1 MILYKNINNMKI
13 KNILYC
19 LILFFTLN
27 CIIKSEEILED
38 KYYFQLYPSLEN
50 GQSFLF
56 YAYTPDS
63 RKLIINS
70 TYGDKCS
77 ITDGGKVNEY
87 PIKGLSSVIAFNNS
101 LLIKTCFGPDK
112 IVEIVNQK
120 NETFTHKRTTANN
133 QNQNL
138 DNIKFCYSNSIYNPQ
153 NSNENIIITYW
164 TEFVLWNGKEKYIHK
179 CILFYPKLN
188 IFSQEIEIYSKSN
201 IYARSCITFRSVD
214 IYCTIH
220 TNLLSSESKNNSFTI
235 DTSKIFTSKSEITSV
250 ISTNNGENIYQKPMQ
265 INKQIHDIFGRNFD
279 AFLTEY
285 HDKDLD
291 KTILVSSLYRKTVS
305 TVWISKSDTFNM
317 YYGVNIE
324 DCYINPHLFNHLIPN
339 QNDLIIIYTMKT
351 GNNMSLV
358 MTRFNLTSS
367 IQYHKKFKEYS
378 MSNYLRNDICSNP
391 KHIQSFFLNS
401 LINYNSN
408 DIEIIRNTGGNYYK
422 YQRDII
428 TLFACADNNNNVYY
442 ESKKVMMPQC
452 LNTLDNINN
461 NDKHIIKFRNN
472 VTDIKL
478 DIYNDP
484 NLLSLR
490 NVDIEFLPSG
500 LTENLVFFM
509 VKPKDSDYMH
519 IDFKQTFYI
528 KNPTHIIIRK
538 SKNFR
543 SSKTLS
549 IPYRLKQT
557 LAGGV
562 STTCHLTSD
571 ICNFEF
577 VVEDGIENDC
587 NIEYCL
593 YCIDNICKQCDNDI
607 EGLKLKN
614 NKCNC
619 DEDNGFAPNPKT
631 ILDRKIC
638 VCKYDYSFYKN
649 TSLCW
654 PNSVLRNGSF
664 YIDAV
669 DDISFIPIYNDCPS
683 ECISCK
689 KVNNKVCCLEC
700 RNDMKCIDCDSDI
713 SGIDGIIDETDEP
726 NDSNICLDKKQIWF
740 KMGEYEFIYAKI
752 QDCIYVFYNNSLF
765 FYSNKKD
772 CTFSSNYDYTHI
784 SKCLKNPEL
793 KDINKYNNFLNN
805 HYEYNP
811 NDVNVNIIK
820 EIDDYVFHLV
830 NSQTNENITDLV
842 ISDKC
847 IKKLI
852 NTYNIENENLL
863 IFKVDIKINITKQIE
878 YQLYNPDPKK
888 IDEILNLSYCLYDE
902 YENETE
908 RRLDE
913 QVEIYRNDLKMNET
927 KVSIPM
933 NWTEQQYEYI
943 DELYNK
949 KGIFLF
955 NSTDEFYNN
964 VCFSY
969 ETPKSTD
976 IYLQDRREK
985 YYITDPICE
994 DGCVLIDYNNITN
1007 KIICICN
1014 IKTNTEDYS
1023 IPNFVQEQTEEIFKD
1038 TYILPNIRVLKCF
1051 IEAFLYTNKN
1061 WYFYISL
1068 ISIIIYI
1075 IIYILRKCTK
1085 TEFKKQFKKLNN
1097 LIDKLNQDSDS
1108 SNQSSENINNSNS
1121 SNNNTSNFSKNEENK
1136 KNENITKRNITNKPQ
1151 LLTLRNNIQTNDSNG
1166 RIDEKTKKSEE
1177 KDKNKKKI
1185 EKNKSLI
1192 SNEEETNNNK
1202 SRKSSEDKKEV
1213 GANEK
1218 KELENK
1224 KLDNIN
1230 KEEGDKEYNENKPNP
1245 PKKKIN
1251 IIDINSEK
1259 INQKISERSSQKN
1272 DNNFLYMHYQPKNEE
1287 SNSIHNSKNNQE
1299 KKNNKRDIINNLD
1312 LKKIEN
1318 ITEEKKS
1325 NKLNV
1330 TNNYNDN
1337 NNRDEKDE
1345 IFPINEY
1352 KDYKEDNNSWRILI
1366 KSINDKEKNEKNL
1379 VSNKEEEININKKK
1393 NYFEDEK
1400 GLKTIKLKG
1409 KDKIIDVLFGD
1420 EDKEYKLNPPKR
1432 RKKKKKKKIQINQEN
1447 NNNNSKQS
1455 DPDNGRRSLVSYESS
1470 SNEGDEE
1477 NEEYNDYFLNKLNYK
1492 KAKKEDKRSFYKMF
1506 KSIIKTNNIITFI
1519 LFPEKIKITI
1529 ENEEEENGT
1538 HITQETDKIS
1548 KITNDNNIINNQEIK
1563 EKEIIIDDDYFTKAA
1578 LVILFFNL
1586 FLFLNIVIMI
1596 NLSSLHF
1603 YIGKDINDKTEIKY
1617 IIIKIIFPF
1626 INFYLSGKIQSL
1638 LSIREFFLDQYGN
1651 IEMILIKYKN
1661 KKGMKI
1667 LRLHNVETEISK
1679 YKTEM
1684 KSNAKWVF
1692 GIGLILLF
1700 LNWYYIT
1707 CFGGI
1712 YNHSFD
1718 CLSLHTFISI
1728 LFAFIVSII
1737 LYALSACIRK
1747 RSLNKNSL
1755 FHNKFFY
1762 NFSKKLNPILF
1773 YRKKSKLQ
1781 KKLKKKEKEREHQSE
1796 NQNQNHQ
1803 D

>member
-1 MILYKNINNMKI
+1 MILYKNIIHMKM
-13 KNILYC
+13 KNIHFY

-38 KYYFQLYPSLEN
+38 KYYFQLYPSLDN

-63 RKLIINS
+63 RILIINS
-70 TYGDKCS
+70 TEGDKCS
-77 ITDGGKVNEY
+77 ITEGGKINAY
-87 PIKGLSSVIAFNNS
+87 PINGLSSVIAFNNS

-120 NETFTHKRTTANN
+120 NETFTYKRATTNS

-138 DNIKFCYSNSIYNPQ
+138 DNIKFCYSTSIYNPQ

-164 TEFVLWNGKEKYIHK
+164 TEFTLLYGKEKYTHK
-179 CILFYPKLN
+179 FILFYPKLN
-188 IFSQEIEIYSKSN
+188 HFSQEIEINSIYN
-201 IYARSCITFRSVD
+201 IYARSCITFRNVD

-235 DTSKIFTSKSEITSV
+235 DTSKIFSSKLEITSV
-250 ISTNNGENIYQKPMQ
+250 ISSSNNGENIYQKPIQ
-265 INKQIHDIFGRNFD
+265 INKQIRDILGRNFD

-291 KTILVSSLYRKTVS
+291 KTILVSSLYRKIVS
-305 TVWISKSDTFNM
+305 TVWISKSDFFNM

-324 DCYINPHLFNHLIPN
+324 DYYVNPHLFNHLIPN

-351 GNNMSLV
+351 GNDMSLV
-358 MTRFNLTSS
+358 MTRFNLTNS

-378 MSNYLRNDICSNP
+378 MSNYLRKDICSNP

-408 DIEIIRNTGGNYYK
+408 DNEIIRNIGGNYYK

-442 ESKKVMMPQC
+442 EAKKVMMPQC
-452 LNTLDNINN
+452 LNILDYINN

-490 NVDIEFLPSG
+490 NVDIEFLPSSLIG
-500 LTENLVFFM
+500 NLVFFM
-509 VKPKDSDYMH
+509 VKPKNSDYIH
-519 IDFKQTFYI
+519 IDFTQTFYI

-549 IPYRLKQT
+549 ILYRLKQT
-557 LAGGV
+557 LAGDI

-577 VVEDGIENDC
+577 VVEDGIENNC

-607 EGLKLKN
+607 EGLTLKN

-619 DEDNGFAPNPKT
+619 DEDKGFSSNPKT
-631 ILDRKIC
+631 ILNRKIC
-638 VCKYDYSFYKN
+638 VCKNDYSFYKN

-664 YIDAV
+664 YIDGV

-683 ECISCK
+683 ECLSCK
-689 KVNNKVCCLEC
+689 KVNNKVCCLDC
-700 RNDMKCIDCDSDI
+700 RENMICNCDNDISDDVDIKDPDDTYEQNGSDI
-713 SGIDGIIDETDEP
+713 
-726 NDSNICLDKKQIWF
+726 CLNKKFIWF

-752 QDCIYVFYNNSLF
+752 KDCIYVFYENSLF

-772 CTFSSNYDYTHI
+772 CTFSNNFDYSYI

-805 HYEYNP
+805 YNEYNP
-811 NDVNVNIIK
+811 NDENVNIIK

-830 NSQTNENITDLV
+830 NSQTNDNITDLV

-847 IKKLI
+847 IKQLI
-852 NTYNIENENLL
+852 NKYNIENENLL

-913 QVEIYRNDLKMNET
+913 QIEIYGIDLKINET
-927 KVSIPM
+927 NVSIPV

-943 DELYNK
+943 DELYNN

-955 NSTDEFYNN
+955 NHTEEFYNN

-969 ETPKSTD
+969 ETSKGTD

-1007 KIICICN
+1007 KIICKCP
-1014 IKTNTEDYS
+1014 IKTNTENYS
-1023 IPNFVQEQTEEIFKD
+1023 VPNFVQEKIDDIFD
-1038 TYILPNIRVLKCF
+1038 ETYILPNIRVLKCF
-1051 IEAFLYTNKN
+1051 IEAFVYTKKN
-1061 WYFYISL
+1061 WCFYIIL
-1068 ISIIIYI
+1068 ILIIIFI
-1075 IIYILRKCTK
+1075 VTYILRKCFK
-1085 TEFKKQFKKLNN
+1085 TEYKEQFKKLNDF
-1097 LIDKLNQDSDS
+1097 IEDLNENSNSEEENSNKTDNSDS
-1108 SNQSSENINNSNS
+1108 SNQISSIKEGEKNKLKNDLIKLKNNRNIKNEKKNGNIDEIKKSKVSEYKNNNSEKEKNKMKKTESLISEENNNSSENGNGVTIINIKG
-1121 SNNNTSNFSKNEENK
+1121 KNGELP
-1136 KNENITKRNITNKPQ
+1136 NITK
-1151 LLTLRNNIQTNDSNG
+1151 
-1166 RIDEKTKKSEE
+1166 
-1177 KDKNKKKI
+1177 
-1185 EKNKSLI
+1185 
-1192 SNEEETNNNK
+1192 EEE
-1202 SRKSSEDKKEV
+1202 DM
-1213 GANEK
+1213 
-1218 KELENK
+1218 
-1224 KLDNIN
+1224 
-1230 KEEGDKEYNENKPNP
+1230 EYMVNPKNSQNPQNPQNP

-1259 INQKISERSSQKN
+1259 IIKKISERSSQKN
-1272 DNNFLYMHYQPKNEE
+1272 DNKYLYMHYQPKNKE
-1287 SNSIHNSKNNQE
+1287 SYSIHNSKNNQE
-1299 KKNNKRDIINNLD
+1299 KKNKKRDIINNFD
-1312 LKKIEN
+1312 LLKLKNNKNKIQD

-1325 NKLNV
+1325 SNLNII
-1330 TNNYNDN
+1330 NNYND
-1337 NNRDEKDE
+1337 NRDEKDE
-1345 IFPINEY
+1345 IFPINE
-1352 KDYKEDNNSWRILI
+1352 DKEYEENYNSLRILI
-1366 KSINDKEKNEKNL
+1366 KSINDKEKNKKKL
-1379 VSNKEEEININKKK
+1379 ISNKEEETNINKNN

-1400 GLKTIKLKG
+1400 ELKTIKLKG
-1409 KDKIIDVLFGD
+1409 NDKIIDVLIRD
-1420 EDKEYKLNPPKR
+1420 EYKEYKLNPPK
-1432 RKKKKKKKIQINQEN
+1432 KKKNKKSTNNNSHETNQEN
-1447 NNNNSKQS
+1447 NNNNCHNNLGNGDLNS
-1455 DPDNGRRSLVSYESS
+1455 DGRLYGNNPGE
-1470 SNEGDEE
+1470 EEEDEDPKLLK
-1477 NEEYNDYFLNKLNYK
+1477 NKNHYLNKLK
-1492 KAKKEDKRSFYKMF
+1492 FSKAKKKDLRSFCEMF
-1506 KSIIKTNNIITFI
+1506 ISIIKTNNIILFI
-1519 LFPEKIKITI
+1519 FLNEKIKIKI
-1529 ENEEEENGT
+1529 KNHDGT
-1538 HITQETDKIS
+1538 NTTHET
-1548 KITNDNNIINNQEIK
+1548 NIINNSENFN
-1563 EKEIIIDDDYFTKAA
+1563 EKEINIDNDYFTKAA
-1578 LVILFFNL
+1578 VVILPFNM
-1586 FLFLNIVIMI
+1586 FLLLNIVIMI
-1596 NLSSLHF
+1596 NSSSLHL
-1603 YIGKDINDKTEIKY
+1603 YLGKDINDKFETKY
-1617 IIIKIIFPF
+1617 MIINFFFPF
-1626 INFYLSGKIQSL
+1626 ISYYLSGYIQSL
-1638 LSIREFFLDQYGN
+1638 LSIREFFLDQYEN
-1651 IEMILIKYKN
+1651 IEMILQKYD
-1661 KKGMKI
+1661 KKEMRI

-1679 YKTEM
+1679 YKNKL
-1684 KSNAKWVF
+1684 KSNTEKIFKF
-1692 GIGLILLF
+1692 GLLFLF

-1707 CFGGI
+1707 CFGGV
-1712 YNHSFD
+1712 YNHSLD
-1718 CLSLHTFISI
+1718 CLILHTF
-1728 LFAFIVSII
+1728 LSII
-1737 LYALSACIRK
+1737 FALFVSMIIYALSACIRK
-1747 RSLNKNSL
+1747 RSLDKNSL
-1755 FHNKFFY
+1755 FHNKKFY
-1762 NFSKKLNPILF
+1762 NISKKLNPIF
-1773 YRKKSKLQ
+1773 CFRKKSKLQ
-1781 KKLKKKEKEREHQSE
+1781 KKLKKKDKKNQSE
-1796 NQNQNHQ
+1796 NENNNQSHK

>member
-56 YAYTPDS
+56 YAYTSDS

-235 DTSKIFTSKSEITSV
+235 DTSKIFTSKLEITSV

-557 LAGGV
+557 LAGGI

-638 VCKYDYSFYKN
+638 VCKNDYSFYKN

-913 QVEIYRNDLKMNET
+913 QVEIYESDLKMNET

-955 NSTDEFYNN
+955 NSTEEFYNN

-969 ETPKSTD
+969 ETPSSTD

-994 DGCVLIDYNNITN
+994 EYCVLIDYNNITN
-1007 KIICICN
+1007 KIICKCP

-1023 IPNFVQEQTEEIFKD
+1023 IPKFVEEKIDKVFEEE
-1038 TYILPNIRVLKCF
+1038 YNLPNIRVLECF
-1051 IEAFLYTNKN
+1051 IEAFFYTNKN
-1061 WYFYISL
+1061 WFFYIVL
-1068 ISIIIYI
+1068 ISIIIFI
-1075 IIYILRKCTK
+1075 ITYILRKCTK
-1085 TEFKKQFKKLNN
+1085 TEFKKQFEKLND
-1097 LIDKLNQDSDS
+1097 LIDKLNEDNDS
-1108 SNQSSENINNSNS
+1108 SDNINNRDSSDNNSSSNKDNNNS
-1121 SNNNTSNFSKNEENK
+1121 ETHFSSIKNNNNNGNLISNNEGSNNNDDIFIFNNEKNNNNERTKKPKIKIKPQTTDEPGIMTLKENNK
-1136 KNENITKRNITNKPQ
+1136 KKRG
-1151 LLTLRNNIQTNDSNG
+1151 IQN
-1166 RIDEKTKKSEE
+1166 
-1177 KDKNKKKI
+1177 KNKKKKAPTKQMI
-1185 EKNKSLI
+1185 VI
-1192 SNEEETNNNK
+1192 
-1202 SRKSSEDKKEV
+1202 V
-1213 GANEK
+1213 
-1218 KELENK
+1218 
-1224 KLDNIN
+1224 
-1230 KEEGDKEYNENKPNP
+1230 
-1245 PKKKIN
+1245 KKKI
-1251 IIDINSEK
+1251 
-1259 INQKISERSSQKN
+1259 
-1272 DNNFLYMHYQPKNEE
+1272 
-1287 SNSIHNSKNNQE
+1287 
-1299 KKNNKRDIINNLD
+1299 
-1312 LKKIEN
+1312 
-1318 ITEEKKS
+1318 
-1325 NKLNV
+1325 
-1330 TNNYNDN
+1330 
-1337 NNRDEKDE
+1337 
-1345 IFPINEY
+1345 
-1352 KDYKEDNNSWRILI
+1352 
-1366 KSINDKEKNEKNL
+1366 
-1379 VSNKEEEININKKK
+1379 
-1393 NYFEDEK
+1393 
-1400 GLKTIKLKG
+1400 
-1409 KDKIIDVLFGD
+1409 
-1420 EDKEYKLNPPKR
+1420 
-1432 RKKKKKKKIQINQEN
+1432 
-1447 NNNNSKQS
+1447 
-1455 DPDNGRRSLVSYESS
+1455 
-1470 SNEGDEE
+1470 
-1477 NEEYNDYFLNKLNYK
+1477 
-1492 KAKKEDKRSFYKMF
+1492 KM
-1506 KSIIKTNNIITFI
+1506 K
-1519 LFPEKIKITI
+1519 
-1529 ENEEEENGT
+1529 
-1538 HITQETDKIS
+1538 
-1548 KITNDNNIINNQEIK
+1548 
-1563 EKEIIIDDDYFTKAA
+1563 
-1578 LVILFFNL
+1578 
-1586 FLFLNIVIMI
+1586 M
-1596 NLSSLHF
+1596 
-1603 YIGKDINDKTEIKY
+1603 
-1617 IIIKIIFPF
+1617 
-1626 INFYLSGKIQSL
+1626 
-1638 LSIREFFLDQYGN
+1638 
-1651 IEMILIKYKN
+1651 
-1661 KKGMKI
+1661 MKW
-1667 LRLHNVETEISK
+1667 K
-1679 YKTEM
+1679 
-1684 KSNAKWVF
+1684 
-1692 GIGLILLF
+1692 
-1700 LNWYYIT
+1700 
-1707 CFGGI
+1707 
-1712 YNHSFD
+1712 
-1718 CLSLHTFISI
+1718 
-1728 LFAFIVSII
+1728 
-1737 LYALSACIRK
+1737 
-1747 RSLNKNSL
+1747 
-1755 FHNKFFY
+1755 
-1762 NFSKKLNPILF
+1762 
-1773 YRKKSKLQ
+1773 
-1781 KKLKKKEKEREHQSE
+1781 
-1796 NQNQNHQ
+1796 
-1803 D
+1803 